1 MCPNISCKTRLL
13 PLPMPLLHCFVS
25 LMCWLSISQEFQP
38 FPSLTTTAET
48 HFNCFPNLILKITG
62 MYWIS
67 TVLLELGKNS
77 DRGIFCWQNQLSK
90 KSLWSM
96 FTKSLKCILSAYQ
109 NITQLTECITLF
121 ILLGYLFNCILNT
134 DFK

>member
-1 MCPNISCKTRLL
+1 MCPNISYKTHLL
-13 PLPMPLLHCFVS
+13 PLLHCFVS

-38 FPSLTTTAET
+38 FPSLTTTNT
-48 HFNCFPNLILKITG
+48 HNCFPNLILKIAG

-67 TVLLELGKNS
+67 TVLLNLSKNS

-96 FTKSLKCILSAYQ
+96 FTKSLKCILSAYR
-109 NITQLTECITLF
+109 NIAQLTECITLF
-121 ILLGYLFNCILNT
+121 NLLGYLYNCILNT